1 MRLALNPWKSNLE
14 LSHAQG
20 QDADDGGP
28 QEAVKGDVTGGGLWT
43 VGSHSK
49 GDGGKVEE
57 PLDAV
62 LVRGLAD
69 ALLHR

>member
-1 MRLALNPWKSNLE
+1 MPKIKSNLE

-20 QDADDGGP
+20 QDADGGGQP
-28 QEAVKGDVTGGGLWT
+28 EAVKGDVTGGGLWT

-57 PLDAV
+57 PLDTE
-62 LVRGLAD
+62 LVGGLAD
-69 ALLHR
+69 ALLYR